1 MAEKKSTQPTAQSSF
16 GKKSTQPTAQSSFG
30 KKSSQSSQPTVQK
43 NKRPNLQYIF
53 ESYEPKTRMA
63 FDSAEGETINNQ
75 NKK

>member
-1 MAEKKSTQPTAQSSF
+1 MAE
-16 GKKSTQPTAQSSFG
+16 KKSTQPTAQSSFG